1 MPRSLTSLV
10 ILLLAH
16 GMVLAQPPFPPAGIP
31 TPTAPGRPGKQLAP
45 EKILRLLGADGK
57 TGQEENYRRLFRF
70 LDADRNDYLSWEEY
84 VVRGRYGNPTVR
96 GRIFHITDKDGD
108 DSISIA
114 EYLHNRHVTD
124 EAKEL
129 VGLADENRDGSISR
143 EEFLQHPRIK
153 KAKTAGRVFDMLDRN
168 RDGWLYS
175 TEYLFTWQ
183 AWMNSLPSG
192 WNRDGNASPKPA
204 GKETRRS
211 KNTSRGKSWSCSA
224 VGSGQ

>member
-1 MPRSLTSLV
+1 MSRSLTSLV

-16 GMVLAQPPFPPAGIP
+16 GMLLAQPPFPPTGLP
-31 TPTAPGRPGKQLAP
+31 TTTAPGRPGKQLAP
-45 EKILRLLGADGK
+45 EKILRVLGADGK
-57 TGQEENYRRLFRF
+57 TGQEENYLRLFRF
-70 LDADRNDYLSWEEY
+70 LDENRDDNLSWEEY
-84 VVRGRYGNPTVR
+84 VVYGRYGTPTVR
-96 GRIFHITDKDGD
+96 GRIFQITDKDGD

-114 EYLHNRHVTD
+114 EYLQNRHVTD

-192 WNRDGNASPKPA
+192 WNQDGESSSKPA
-204 GKETRRS
+204 RKNSRQRRG
-211 KNTSRGKSWSCSA
+211 NGNQEFDVQR
-224 VGSGQ
+224 Q

>member
-1 MPRSLTSLV
+1 MSRSLTSLV

-16 GMVLAQPPFPPAGIP
+16 GMLLVQPPFPPTGLP
-31 TPTAPGRPGKQLAP
+31 TTTAPGRPGKQLAP

-57 TGQEENYRRLFRF
+57 TGQEENYLRLFRF
-70 LDADRNDYLSWEEY
+70 LDENRDDNLSWEEY
-84 VVRGRYGNPTVR
+84 VVYGRYGTPTVR
-96 GRIFHITDKDGD
+96 GRIFQITDKDGD

-114 EYLHNRHVTD
+114 EYLQNRHVTD

-183 AWMNSLPSG
+183 GWMNSLPSG
-192 WNRDGNASPKPA
+192 WNQDGEASSKPA
-204 GKETRRS
+204 RKNSRQRRG
-211 KNTSRGKSWSCSA
+211 NGNQEFDVQR
-224 VGSGQ
+224 Q